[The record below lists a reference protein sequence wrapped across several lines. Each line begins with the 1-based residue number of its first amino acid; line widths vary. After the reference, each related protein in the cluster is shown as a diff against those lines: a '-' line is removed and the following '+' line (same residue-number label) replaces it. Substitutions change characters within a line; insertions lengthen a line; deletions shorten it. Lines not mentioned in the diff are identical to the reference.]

1 MSTRFP
7 MPGEPGSDA
16 PAMPNLPSGPNMI
29 AAGAGARLPVKQP
42 EQSGGVKLD
51 LDTFRDPNFNP
62 DTCMTSISIA
72 CSG

>member
-1 MSTRFP
+1 
-7 MPGEPGSDA
+7 MPGEPGGDA

-42 EQSGGVKLD
+42 ERSDGVNLD
-51 LDTFRDPNFNP
+51 LDTFRDPKFNP

-72 CSG
+72 RSG

>member
-1 MSTRFP
+1 
-7 MPGEPGSDA
+7 
-16 PAMPNLPSGPNMI
+16 MI